1 MLGMRAP
8 GLRMPDYACMLRPSP
23 PAENRWISQV
33 NVNLNL
39 ASRPFNNRILPWLLT
54 VAILFVSL
62 IGLITVVQ
70 LTTSLKKQ
78 TALAETEANKLKQEE
93 QELMARAETL
103 KNSFTTEQQ
112 QSLKAAHQLIDRK
125 NFSWSRLLSDLEG
138 SLPNDV
144 RVTRISVRDV
154 VNEGSQTIADLDLV
168 VFSKSSET
176 VIAMIKAINKEGVF
190 YATLVNQNL
199 VKGRGEVG
207 TECELAVVYRPRAGF
222 ASESVAEARPESK
235 STTEEAK

>member
-1 MLGMRAP
+1 M
-8 GLRMPDYACMLRPSP
+8 
-23 PAENRWISQV
+23 

-39 ASRPFNNRILPWLLT
+39 ASRPFNNRVLPWVLT

-62 IGLITVVQ
+62 IGLIIVVR
-70 LTTSLKKQ
+70 LTTSLKNQ
-78 TALAETEANKLKQEE
+78 TALAQTEVNKLKQEE
-93 QELMARAETL
+93 QDLMAKAEVL

-154 VNEGSQTIADLDLV
+154 GNEGTQTIADLDLV

-176 VIAMIKAINKEGVF
+176 VIDMITSINKEGVF
-190 YATLVNQNL
+190 YATLRNQNL
-199 VKGRGEVG
+199 QKGRGEVG

-222 ASESVAEARPESK
+222 ASENLAEVRAESK
-235 STTEEAK
+235 ATTEEAK

>member
-1 MLGMRAP
+1 M
-8 GLRMPDYACMLRPSP
+8 
-23 PAENRWISQV
+23 
-33 NVNLNL
+33 
-39 ASRPFNNRILPWLLT
+39 
-54 VAILFVSL
+54 
-62 IGLITVVQ
+62 VVQ
-70 LTTSLKKQ
+70 LTTSLRKQ
-78 TALAETEANKLKQEE
+78 TALAETEVNRLKQEE

-103 KNSFTTEQQ
+103 KNSLTTEQQ

-154 VNEGSQTIADLDLV
+154 GNEGSQTIADLDLV
-168 VFSKSSET
+168 VFSKSSEI
-176 VIAMIKAINKEGVF
+176 VIDMIKSINKEGVF

-207 TECELAVVYRPRAGF
+207 TECELAIVYRPRAGF
-222 ASESVAEARPESK
+222 VSESLAEVIAESK

>member
-1 MLGMRAP
+1 M
-8 GLRMPDYACMLRPSP
+8 
-23 PAENRWISQV
+23 

-39 ASRPFNNRILPWLLT
+39 ASRPFNNRILPWILT

-62 IGLITVVQ
+62 IGLFIVVQ
-70 LTTSLKKQ
+70 LTTSLRKQ
-78 TALAETEANKLKQEE
+78 TALAETEVIKLKQEE
-93 QELMARAETL
+93 QELLVKADEL
-103 KNSFTTEQQ
+103 KKSFTTEQQ

-154 VNEGSQTIADLDLV
+154 GNEGSQTIADLDLV

-176 VIAMIKAINKEGVF
+176 VIDMIKSINKEGVF

-222 ASESVAEARPESK
+222 VSERLAEVRAEPK

>member
-1 MLGMRAP
+1 M
-8 GLRMPDYACMLRPSP
+8 
-23 PAENRWISQV
+23 

-39 ASRPFNNRILPWLLT
+39 ASRPFNNRILPWILT

-62 IGLITVVQ
+62 IGLFIVVQ
-70 LTTSLKKQ
+70 LTTSLGKQ
-78 TALAETEANKLKQEE
+78 TALAETEVIKLKQEE
-93 QELMARAETL
+93 QELLVKADEL
-103 KNSFTTEQQ
+103 KKSFTTEQQ

-154 VNEGSQTIADLDLV
+154 GNEGSQTIADLDLV
-168 VFSKSSET
+168 VFSKSSEI
-176 VIAMIKAINKEGVF
+176 VIDMIKSINKEGVF

-222 ASESVAEARPESK
+222 VSERLAEVRAEPK

>member
-1 MLGMRAP
+1 M
-8 GLRMPDYACMLRPSP
+8 
-23 PAENRWISQV
+23 

-39 ASRPFNNRILPWLLT
+39 ASRPFNNRILPWILT

-62 IGLITVVQ
+62 IGLIIVVQ
-70 LTTSLKKQ
+70 LTTSLRKQ
-78 TALAETEANKLKQEE
+78 TALAETEVIKLKQEE
-93 QELMARAETL
+93 QELMAKAETL
-103 KNSFTTEQQ
+103 KNSLTTEQQ

-138 SLPNDV
+138 SLPSEV

-154 VNEGSQTIADLDLV
+154 GNEGTQTIADLDLV

-176 VIAMIKAINKEGVF
+176 VIDMIKSINKEGVF

-199 VKGRGEVG
+199 QKGRGEVG

-222 ASESVAEARPESK
+222 VSESVAEVRAESK

>member
-1 MLGMRAP
+1 M
-8 GLRMPDYACMLRPSP
+8 
-23 PAENRWISQV
+23 

-39 ASRPFNNRILPWLLT
+39 ASRPFNNRILPWVLT

-62 IGLITVVQ
+62 IGLIIVVQ
-70 LTTSLKKQ
+70 LTTSLRKQ
-78 TALAETEANKLKQEE
+78 TAVAESEVIKLKQEE

-103 KNSFTTEQQ
+103 KNSLTTEQQ

-138 SLPNDV
+138 SLPNEV

-154 VNEGSQTIADLDLV
+154 GNEGTQTIADLDLV

-176 VIAMIKAINKEGVF
+176 VIDMIKAINKEGVF
-190 YATLVNQNL
+190 YATLRNQNL
-199 VKGRGEVG
+199 QKGRGEIG

-222 ASESVAEARPESK
+222 VSESLAEVRAEPK

>member
-1 MLGMRAP
+1 M
-8 GLRMPDYACMLRPSP
+8 
-23 PAENRWISQV
+23 

-39 ASRPFNNRILPWLLT
+39 ASRPFNNRILPWILT

-62 IGLITVVQ
+62 IGLFIVVQ
-70 LTTSLKKQ
+70 LTTSLGKQ
-78 TALAETEANKLKQEE
+78 TALAETEVIKLKQEE
-93 QELMARAETL
+93 QELLVKADEL
-103 KNSFTTEQQ
+103 KKSFTTEQQ

-154 VNEGSQTIADLDLV
+154 GNEGSQTIADLDLV

-176 VIAMIKAINKEGVF
+176 VIDMIKSINKEGVF

-222 ASESVAEARPESK
+222 VSERLAEVRAEPK

>member
-1 MLGMRAP
+1 M
-8 GLRMPDYACMLRPSP
+8 
-23 PAENRWISQV
+23 

-62 IGLITVVQ
+62 IGLIIVVQ
-70 LTTSLKKQ
+70 LTTSLRKQ
-78 TALAETEANKLKQEE
+78 TALVETEVNKLKQEE

-154 VNEGSQTIADLDLV
+154 GNEGSQTIADLDLV

-176 VIAMIKAINKEGVF
+176 VIAMIKSINKEGVF

-199 VKGRGEVG
+199 VKGRGEIG

-222 ASESVAEARPESK
+222 VSENLAEARAESK

>member
-1 MLGMRAP
+1 M
-8 GLRMPDYACMLRPSP
+8 
-23 PAENRWISQV
+23 

-62 IGLITVVQ
+62 IGLVIVVQ
-70 LTTSLKKQ
+70 LTTSLRKQ
-78 TALAETEANKLKQEE
+78 TAVAETEVTKLKQEE

-103 KNSFTTEQQ
+103 KNSLTTEQQ

-138 SLPNDV
+138 SLPSEV

-154 VNEGSQTIADLDLV
+154 GNEGTQTIADLDLV
-168 VFSKSSET
+168 VFSRSSES
-176 VIAMIKAINKEGVF
+176 VIDMIKSINKEGVF
-190 YATLVNQNL
+190 YATLKSQTL
-199 VKGRGEVG
+199 QKGRGEVG

-222 ASESVAEARPESK
+222 VSESVAEVRAESK

>member
-1 MLGMRAP
+1 
-8 GLRMPDYACMLRPSP
+8 
-23 PAENRWISQV
+23 V

-62 IGLITVVQ
+62 IGLVIVVQ

-78 TALAETEANKLKQEE
+78 TALAENEVNKSKQDE
-93 QELMARAETL
+93 QELMARAEAL
-103 KNSFTTEQQ
+103 KNSFTIEQQ
-112 QSLKAAHQLIDRK
+112 QALKAAHQLIDRK

-138 SLPNDV
+138 SLANDV

-154 VNEGSQTIADLDLV
+154 GNEGTQTIADLDLV

-176 VIAMIKAINKEGVF
+176 VIEMIKSINKGGVF

-222 ASESVAEARPESK
+222 VSEDLAEVRAESK
-235 STTEEAK
+235 STTEVTK

>member
-1 MLGMRAP
+1 
-8 GLRMPDYACMLRPSP
+8 
-23 PAENRWISQV
+23 V

-62 IGLITVVQ
+62 IGLIIVVQ
-70 LTTSLKKQ
+70 LTTSLRKQ
-78 TALAETEANKLKQEE
+78 TALAETNVNKLKQEE

-125 NFSWSRLLSDLEG
+125 NFSWSRLLADLEG

-154 VNEGSQTIADLDLV
+154 ANEGTQTIADLDLV

-222 ASESVAEARPESK
+222 VNENVAEARAESK

>member
-1 MLGMRAP
+1 M
-8 GLRMPDYACMLRPSP
+8 
-23 PAENRWISQV
+23 

-62 IGLITVVQ
+62 IGLIVVVQ
-70 LTTSLKKQ
+70 LTTSLRKQ
-78 TALAETEANKLKQEE
+78 TALAETEVNKLKQEE

-154 VNEGSQTIADLDLV
+154 GNEGSQTIADLDLV

-176 VIAMIKAINKEGVF
+176 VIAMIKSINKEGVF

-199 VKGRGEVG
+199 VKGRGEIG

-222 ASESVAEARPESK
+222 VSENLAEARAESK

>member
-1 MLGMRAP
+1 M
-8 GLRMPDYACMLRPSP
+8 
-23 PAENRWISQV
+23 

-39 ASRPFNNRILPWLLT
+39 ASRPFNNRILPWILT

-62 IGLITVVQ
+62 IGLFIVVQ
-70 LTTSLKKQ
+70 LTTSLRKQ
-78 TALAETEANKLKQEE
+78 TALAETEVIKLKQEE
-93 QELMARAETL
+93 QELLVKADEL
-103 KNSFTTEQQ
+103 KKSFTTEQQ

-154 VNEGSQTIADLDLV
+154 GNEGSQTIADLDLV
-168 VFSKSSET
+168 VFSKSSEI
-176 VIAMIKAINKEGVF
+176 VIDMIKSINKEGVF

-222 ASESVAEARPESK
+222 VSERLAEVRAEPK